1 MRQIIAQLFYEREK
15 QNDTVLVTL
24 IGDRGSAP
32 RGAGSQMLV
41 SRGGRAVGTIGGGAV
56 EKRSEEMAMELLKE
70 RKSRIHEF
78 LLHKNPGEDIGMTCG
93 GDVTVHF
100 QFIAASDPV
109 WSAVSSKASELLN
122 AHEQGWLLL
131 REDGGAPSLIG
142 KDRLLLEGAK
152 PAGAECALLCGKN
165 CVRAGGFFA
174 MPLPVG
180 NRAILFGG
188 GHISQVLCPLLKSVD
203 FRPVVF
209 DCRPEYA
216 TKDLFPDAEEV
227 LCGDF
232 ARLADSLTITDTDYL
247 VVMTNGHAHDF
258 EVEEQ
263 VLRGK
268 FAYLGVIGSRAKIAG
283 VNKLLME
290 KGIAPERLKSV
301 HTPIGTPIRAV
312 TPAEI
317 AVSIAGEM
325 ICERAAA
332 REGDEPAHHGCPM
345 H

>member
-41 SRGGRAVGTIGGGAV
+41 SSRGRAAGTIGGGAV

-70 RKSRIHEF
+70 GKSRIHEF

-109 WSAVSSKASELLN
+109 WSAVISKASELLN
-122 AHEQGWLLL
+122 AHEKGWLLL

-142 KDRLLLEGAK
+142 MDGLLEGARLTD
-152 PAGAECALLCGKN
+152 AERALLCREN
-165 CVRAGGFFA
+165 CIRAGGFFA

-216 TKDLFPDAEEV
+216 TRDLFPDAEQV

-232 ARLADSLTITDTDYL
+232 TRLADYLAITDTDYL
-247 VVMTNGHAHDF
+247 VVMTNGHAHDL

-263 VLRGK
+263 VLRGE

-283 VNKLLME
+283 VNKLLVE

-332 REGDEPAHHGCPM
+332 REGDKPVHHGCPM